1 MEPRGVDD
9 TVIRQCQAY
18 FQLLIFTVGQ
28 KEHIVTL
35 KKEPIVNLKA
45 GNNII
50 GRTDEADII
59 IRDCQVSKR
68 HCTIRI
74 SPCGAFLTDDG
85 STNGTFVGRAKIGNS
100 PRKLEN
106 GDTIHIGQ
114 SLLKFMTNV

>member
-1 MEPRGVDD
+1 MGPHGVSD
-9 TVIRQCQAY
+9 TVIRKCQAQ
-18 FQLLIFTVGQ
+18 FQLLIFTFGH
-28 KEHIVTL
+28 KEH
-35 KKEPIVNLKA
+35 IVNLKA

-74 SPCGAFLTDDG
+74 SPNGAFLTDDG
-85 STNGTFVGRAKIGNS
+85 STNGTFVSCEKIGNS

-106 GDTIHIGQ
+106 SDTIHIGQ
-114 SLLKFMTNV
+114 SLLQFMTNV